1 MGEHQA
7 LEAADLAAAAVVA
20 PEAKPICYGEV
31 VLQPSTVEQAYGECL
46 VPPLN
51 FAMVNPGVYRSGFP
65 EPANFPFLRTLK
77 LQSILCLCPDPY
89 PEENMEF
96 LQGNGIRLFQIG
108 IDGYKYAAIPE
119 DAIQEALKIV
129 LDVRNH
135 PLLIHCKR
143 GKHRTGCV
151 VGCLRKMQRW
161 CLVSIFD
168 EYKCIATVKARIS
181 DQNFIEGF
189 DVTSLTQLQ

>member
-77 LQSILCLCPDPY
+77 LQSILYVISSFFGDLPLIRWRMVGVGSRVSIDWSRICVFYRCLCPDPY

-108 IDGYKYAAIPE
+108 IDGYK
-119 DAIQEALKIV
+119 V
-129 LDVRNH
+129 L
-135 PLLIHCKR
+135 I
-143 GKHRTGCV
+143 
-151 VGCLRKMQRW
+151 
-161 CLVSIFD
+161 
-168 EYKCIATVKARIS
+168 
-181 DQNFIEGF
+181 
-189 DVTSLTQLQ
+189 

>member
-1 MGEHQA
+1 MGEHRA
-7 LEAADLAAAAVVA
+7 LEAADLTVPMVA
-20 PEAKPICYGEV
+20 PEAKPICYGAV
-31 VLQPSTVEQAYGECL
+31 VFQPSLVEQAYGECF

-65 EPANFPFLRTLK
+65 EPLNFPFLRTLK

-89 PEENMEF
+89 PTENMEF

-108 IDGYKYAAIPE
+108 IDGSKYVAIPE
-119 DAIQEALKIV
+119 DVIQEALKVV

-151 VGCLRKMQRW
+151 VGCLRKLQRW

-168 EYKCIATVKARIS
+168 EYKCFAAVKARIS